1 MVFSS
6 VTFLFFFLPLVLAI
20 YLILPLRGRNVFLM
34 LASLLFY
41 TWGEAEYVGI
51 MVVSI
56 ASNYVCGRL
65 LGRTSSPRKKR
76 RVLIGAVAINL
87 GLLGAFKYANFLADN
102 LNHLLAAA
110 GIGTLDIPQVHLP
123 IGISFFTF
131 QALSYVIDVYRGQS
145 EVQRSPIKL
154 ALFVS
159 LFPQLIAGPIVRYHQ
174 VAEQITHR
182 IVNCEKFQKGIQRFI
197 IGLAKKVLIANTL
210 AVTADQIFKL
220 DPTSLPVATAWL
232 GVICYTFQ
240 IYFDF
245 SGYSDMAIGLG
256 RMLGFDFPENFN
268 YPYVAKSVREFW
280 RRWHISLSTWFRDYL
295 YIPLG
300 GNRHGAMRTYVNL
313 VLVFFLCGL
322 WHGAVW
328 TFVVWGLYHGIFL
341 ALERTAFGQVLDRSW
356 RPLRHIYTVLV
367 FGAGW
372 VVFRAETLTQAGQYY
387 ASLMGFA
394 DAPDARYGPGTY
406 ANPLV
411 ILVLLLGLVCS
422 LPVLPILKKW
432 LTAERHE
439 TTRGLVQ
446 LVSSVTLL
454 LLLLLCVLPLAS
466 GTYNPFIYF
475 RF

>member
-20 YLILPLRGRNVFLM
+20 YLVLPLRGRNVFLM

-65 LGRTSSPRKKR
+65 LGRTSSPKKKR

-102 LNHLLAAA
+102 LNHLLATA

-145 EVQRSPIKL
+145 EVQRNPINL

-182 IVNCEKFQKGIQRFI
+182 IVNYEKFQKGIQRFI

-300 GNRHGAMRTYVNL
+300 GNRHGSTRTYVNL

-328 TFVVWGLYHGIFL
+328 TFVVWGLYHGFFL
-341 ALERTAFGQVLDRSW
+341 ALERTAFGKVLDRSW

-372 VVFRAETLTQAGQYY
+372 VVFRAETLTQAGQTY

-394 DAPDARYGPGTY
+394 DSPDARYGPGTY

-422 LPVLPILKKW
+422 LPVLPILKEW

-439 TTRGLVQ
+439 TTRDLVQ
-446 LVSSVTLL
+446 LVSSVFLL